1 MICRVVL
8 GLIFFVFGL
17 NGLHPFLPMPTLPP
31 KAMQFMLAMIDTGYL
46 MFLLKIIEVACG
58 ALLLSS
64 LYVPFALVLL
74 GPIVVNIFLFHAML
88 APEGMVIAIV
98 VLGLWGTLLYCYRG
112 YYRSV
117 FTMKANPAN
126 C

>member
-1 MICRVVL
+1 
-8 GLIFFVFGL
+8 
-17 NGLHPFLPMPTLPP
+17 MPTLPP

-46 MFLLKIIEVACG
+46 MLVIKLIEVSCG
-58 ALLLSS
+58 ALLLAS

-88 APEGMVIAIV
+88 APEGIAMAVIVA
-98 VLGLWGTLLYCYRG
+98 GLWGSLLYCYRG

-117 FTMKANPAN
+117 FTMKATPAN